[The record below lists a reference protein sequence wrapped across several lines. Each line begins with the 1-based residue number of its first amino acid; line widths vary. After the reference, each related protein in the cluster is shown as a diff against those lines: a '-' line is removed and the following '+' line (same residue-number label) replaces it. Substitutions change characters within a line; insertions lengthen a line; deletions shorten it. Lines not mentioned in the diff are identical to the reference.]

1 MQIFVVRVATDDNI
15 ADLPSRR
22 VRHRFVR
29 CRMFCAARQDFQLLR
44 EMSATEV
51 EPCLKKELSDA
62 ESWAI
67 LQERWRLC

>member
-22 VRHRFVR
+22 VRRHSMH
-29 CRMFCAARQDFQLLR
+29 CRVTRATRQDFQLLR

-51 EPCLKKELSDA
+51 EPVLKKELSDA
-62 ESWAI
+62 DGAK
-67 LQERWRLC
+67 RHACM